1 MAVIPK
7 LDFEWDLKKK
17 LSAEA
22 QTSQAMAPT
31 SSLVAEEGN
40 GTRLE

>member
-7 LDFEWDLKKK
+7 LDFECDLKKK

-22 QTSQAMAPT
+22 QISQATAPT
-31 SSLVAEEGN
+31 CSLVAEEGN
-40 GTRLE
+40 DTRLE